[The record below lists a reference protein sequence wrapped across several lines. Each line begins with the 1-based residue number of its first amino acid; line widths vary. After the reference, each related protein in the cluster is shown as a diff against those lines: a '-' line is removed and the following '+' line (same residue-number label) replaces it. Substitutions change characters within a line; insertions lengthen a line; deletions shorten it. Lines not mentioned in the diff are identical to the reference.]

1 MKGYDK
7 TKELLYLKYWNGTM
21 DNFTQGAWNGFQWVE
36 NKTQFNEHFINSF
49 NEEENELYFL
59 EVASQYP
66 KNYINFIIIYR
77 FYLKELILKK
87 SKGF

>member
-21 DNFTQGAWNGFQWVE
+21 DNFTQGTWNGFQWVE
-36 NKTQFNEHFINSF
+36 NKTQFNEHLINSF

-59 EVASQYP
+59 EVANQYP

-77 FYLKELILKK
+77 FYLKQLILKK
-87 SKGF
+87 SKRF